1 MFLSVARY
9 VYWTSRGPQPATNA
23 QAPAF
28 VLNLL
33 QKRKIENPKGPYIT
47 SFPGLTPQM
56 WLPKTFIPTIFVPV
70 APEKCLHGHQRFT
83 RPS

>member
-1 MFLSVARY
+1 MFLSVAQY
-9 VYWTSRGPQPATNA
+9 VYWTSRGPHTATNA

-28 VLNLL
+28 NDEPTP
-33 QKRKIENPKGPYIT
+33 KKKKKISKGPYIT
-47 SFPGLTPQM
+47 SRPSLTPQM
-56 WLPKTFIPTIFVPV
+56 RLPYAFIPTIFVPV